1 MTSVAFQGERGAFS
15 EDAVLRFFNDVDR
28 LPCRSITNVFRVIS
42 EGEAEFGVVPVENS
56 QAGSINETYDLLLK
70 NDLNICGE
78 IAIEVN
84 HCLLAPQGESLKS
97 INTVYSHPQALAQCE
112 QFLRKLD
119 AEIVPTYD
127 TAGSAKLISEKGLV
141 NCAAVASK
149 RVAEIYIMQILAEDI
164 QTIPDNYT
172 KFFIIS
178 REKAEYAESNK
189 TSLVFATNNAPGAL
203 YKCLGAFATRGLN
216 LTKLESRPSKDKP
229 WEYVFYVDLEG
240 HIMDD
245 ICQKS
250 LQDLET
256 NTSFLKILGSYPK
269 NVTSAR
275 SDSKQ

>member
-1 MTSVAFQGERGAFS
+1 MTRVAFQGERGAFS
-15 EDAVLRFFNDVDR
+15 EDAVLRFFNDVER
-28 LPCRSITNVFRVIS
+28 LPCRSITDVFRVIS
-42 EGEAEFGVVPVENS
+42 DGEAEFGVVPVENS

-70 NDLNICGE
+70 NDLNIYGE

-84 HCLLAPQGESLKS
+84 HCLLAPEGESLES
-97 INTVYSHPQALAQCE
+97 IKTVYSHPQALAQCE
-112 QFLRKLD
+112 QFLRKLN

-172 KFFIIS
+172 KFFVIS
-178 REKAEYAESNK
+178 RTKAEYAELNK
-189 TSLVFATNNAPGAL
+189 TSLVFATNNEPGAL
-203 YKCLGAFATRGLN
+203 YNCLGAFATRGLN

-240 HIMDD
+240 HVTDAV
-245 ICQKS
+245 CKEA
-250 LQDLET
+250 LQDLR
-256 NTSFLKILGSYPK
+256 NYTSFLKILGSYPK
-269 NVTSAR
+269 NVALSR
-275 SDSKQ
+275 GD